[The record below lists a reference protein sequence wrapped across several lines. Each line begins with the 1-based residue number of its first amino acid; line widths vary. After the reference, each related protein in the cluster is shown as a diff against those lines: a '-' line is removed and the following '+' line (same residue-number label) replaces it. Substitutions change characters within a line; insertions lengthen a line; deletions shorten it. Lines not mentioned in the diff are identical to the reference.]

1 MSNEIISGDDGLQI
15 FSEGAGC
22 IDAPSASLSAPT
34 NLMAQGMLNEVLL
47 NWDAVEFASS
57 YNVYRDG
64 VLVGTTE
71 STTCLLYTSPSP
83 RD

>member
-1 MSNEIISGDDGLQI
+1 
-15 FSEGAGC
+15 
-22 IDAPSASLSAPT
+22 
-34 NLMAQGMLNEVLL
+34 MAQGMLNEVLL

-71 STTCLLYTSPSP
+71 STTYIDPWPPHVPQNMGHGRAWSAHVFYTE
-83 RD
+83 